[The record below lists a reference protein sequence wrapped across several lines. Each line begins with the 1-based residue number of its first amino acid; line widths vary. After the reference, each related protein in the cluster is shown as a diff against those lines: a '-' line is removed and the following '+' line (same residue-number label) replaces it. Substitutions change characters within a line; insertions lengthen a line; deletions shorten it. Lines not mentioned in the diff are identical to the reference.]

1 MKRKMLMKSKIL
13 AILMLAICNWA
24 LAQSNCSQQLSD
36 AIRLYESG
44 RLQEIP
50 DKVSPCLRG
59 GGLSKEE
66 LAQAY
71 RLLTLVYLYED
82 NRPKAEEAYVS
93 LLGVNK
99 EYKPNE
105 EFDPKRL
112 VNLAKSFRTRPI
124 LAAGF
129 KGGTTA
135 TVVNTINYRSLDNDL
150 NNTENWL
157 LSPGINAA
165 LALYVPVLKNLE
177 VGGEVQYVGN
187 RIQSTTSQMWSF
199 AEVNYS
205 ENLNYVNIPVYINYG
220 FTLGRYNPYAYAGY
234 AYGILLNSSIS
245 AERLNGQESS
255 VTGSSFSGNTLRNR
269 FNQSV
274 LGGIGLKVKSRQG
287 LWSWMFEARY
297 MHGLTNI
304 TRSENVYNDADASS
318 NEMRYRYGYVLSDM
332 SINSLSVSFGIIY
345 PIYKPKKV
353 N

>member
-1 MKRKMLMKSKIL
+1 MKREMLMKTKIIAFIFL
-13 AILMLAICNWA
+13 TVANWA
-24 LAQSNCSQQLSD
+24 MAQSNCSQQLSD

-50 DKVSPCLRG
+50 DRVSPCLKG

-82 NRPKAEEAYVS
+82 NRPKAEETYVS

-124 LAAGF
+124 LAGGF
-129 KGGTTA
+129 KGGSSVTM
-135 TVVNTINYRSLDNDL
+135 VNTINYRSLDNDI
-150 NNTENWL
+150 NNTERWL
-157 LSPGINAA
+157 FSPGVNGAFA
-165 LALYVPVLKNLE
+165 VYVPVLKNLE
-177 VGGEVQYVGN
+177 VGGEIQFSRN
-187 RIQSTTSQMWSF
+187 RIQSITSQMWSF

-205 ENLNYVNIPVYINYG
+205 ENLDYLSIPLHVNYG
-220 FTLGRYNPYAYAGY
+220 LTIGRYTPYAHAGY
-234 AYGILLNSSIS
+234 AYSILLNSSIS

-255 VTGSSFSGNTLRNR
+255 VTGSSFSGKTLRNR
-269 FNQSV
+269 SNQSV
-274 LGGIGLKVKSRQG
+274 FGGLGVKIKTQG
-287 LWSWMFEARY
+287 LGSVIVEARY
-297 MHGLTNI
+297 MHGLSNI

-332 SINSLSVSFGIIY
+332 SINSLSFSIGFMY